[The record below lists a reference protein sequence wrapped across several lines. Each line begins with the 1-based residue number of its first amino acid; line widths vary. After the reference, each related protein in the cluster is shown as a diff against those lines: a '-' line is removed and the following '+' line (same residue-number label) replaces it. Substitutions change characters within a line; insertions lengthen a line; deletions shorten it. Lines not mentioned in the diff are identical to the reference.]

1 MILLRMK
8 ISVRTQTAHTCSN
21 SKGGARMCD
30 EHDATGSDLCWHHR
44 AHTKQPSLSFQLG
57 MDASPCD
64 FMPSVSVLHARFVIP
79 SYFRQKPLINVRQ
92 HQRSARRNISRKTK
106 HTFGPLAD
114 DPGRESMERARTPEG
129 CRDGR

>member
-1 MILLRMK
+1 
-8 ISVRTQTAHTCSN
+8 
-21 SKGGARMCD
+21 MCD

-79 SYFRQKPLINVRQ
+79 SYFRQKPLINVHTKTAVYDSSTSPFFQ
-92 HQRSARRNISRKTK
+92 EDQALSGRSR
-106 HTFGPLAD
+106 
-114 DPGRESMERARTPEG
+114 
-129 CRDGR
+129 